1 MKAAIDVLDMGI
13 GRKVA
18 VLGDMGELGDN
29 GPALHRAVGQ
39 YAAEKGIDLVCAVGE
54 LSKEIVAG
62 VSEQFSC
69 KDFESDFTVC
79 EDSNGSRPKTLWFPT
94 TEECAAQIKDIILP
108 GDNVLVKASH
118 SMEFSQIVEV
128 LQNL

>member
-1 MKAAIDVLDMGI
+1 MDDCYNANTVSMKAAINVLDMGI

-18 VLGDMGELGDN
+18 ILGDMGELGEN
-29 GPALHRAVGQ
+29 GPALHRAVGE

-62 VSEQFSC
+62 TE
-69 KDFESDFTVC
+69 
-79 EDSNGSRPKTLWFPT
+79 GSSTKTMWFAT
-94 TEECAAQIKDIILP
+94 TEECAAQVKVFILP

-118 SMEFSQIVEV
+118 SMHLEKVVDV
-128 LQNL
+128 LAAM